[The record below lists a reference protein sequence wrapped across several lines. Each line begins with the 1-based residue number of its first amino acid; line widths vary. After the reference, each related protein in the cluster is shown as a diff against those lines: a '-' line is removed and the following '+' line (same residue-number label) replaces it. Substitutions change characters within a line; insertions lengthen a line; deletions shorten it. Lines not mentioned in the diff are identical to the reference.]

1 MKSFSTL
8 LLLFLLPA
16 SLLAHTS
23 HGTFGFSSG
32 FSHPVLGLD
41 HLLAM
46 LSVGM
51 LSAQMGG
58 RAIWTVPATFVGFM
72 LVGGILGMMGVPFFS
87 VEIGIA
93 VSVLVLGLAITVDK
107 KVPVLLAMVGVAFF
121 ALFHGHAHG
130 EEMPSSAQPIL
141 YALGFILGTTLIHLA
156 GVAIG
161 WTATRIP
168 RTTTL
173 LRFGGALI
181 ALLGFFF
188 LFQACAPEKLAP
200 QASSILQ
207 P

>member
-1 MKSFSTL
+1 MLPTS
-8 LLLFLLPA
+8 LF
-16 SLLAHTS
+16 AHTS

-32 FSHPVLGLD
+32 FTHPVLGLD

-58 RAIWTVPATFVGFM
+58 RAIWTIPATFVSFM
-72 LVGGILGMMGVPFFS
+72 LLGGILGMIGVPFFS

-93 VSVLVLGLAITVDK
+93 VSVLVLGLAIAADK
-107 KVPVLLAMVGVAFF
+107 KLPVLLAMAGVGFF

-130 EEMPSSAQPIL
+130 EEMPSSAQPFL

-156 GVAIG
+156 GLAIG
-161 WTATRIP
+161 WTANRIP
-168 RTTTL
+168 PATTT

-188 LFQACAPEKLAP
+188 LFQASAPEKLALP
-200 QASSILQ
+200 VSSTLQ

>member
-1 MKSFSTL
+1 MKRFAPIL
-8 LLLFLLPA
+8 
-16 SLLAHTS
+16 SLLILPTSLFAHTS

-32 FSHPVLGLD
+32 FTHPVLGMD

-51 LSAQMGG
+51 LSAQIGG
-58 RAIWTVPATFVGFM
+58 RAIWTIPATFVAFM
-72 LVGGILGMMGVPFFS
+72 LVGGVFGMNEIPFFS

-93 VSVLVLGLAITVDK
+93 ISVLTLGLAIAADK
-107 KVPVLLAMVGVAFF
+107 KLPVLLAMVGVGFF

-130 EEMPSSAQPIL
+130 EEMPSSAQPLL
-141 YALGFILGTTLIHLA
+141 YALGFILGTALIHIA

-168 RTTTL
+168 RATTL

-181 ALLGFFF
+181 ALLGSFF
-188 LFQACAPEKLAP
+188 LFQACAPEKLALRV
-200 QASSILQ
+200 SSTLQ

>member
-1 MKSFSTL
+1 MKRFWPIL
-8 LLLFLLPA
+8 
-16 SLLAHTS
+16 SLLMLPTSLFAHTS

-32 FSHPVLGLD
+32 FTHPVLGLD

-58 RAIWTVPATFVGFM
+58 RAIWTIPATFVGFM
-72 LVGGILGMMGVPFFS
+72 LVGGILGMIGVPFFS

-93 VSVLVLGLAITVDK
+93 ISVLVLGLAIAADK
-107 KVPVLLAMVGVAFF
+107 KIPVLLAMVGVGFF
-121 ALFHGHAHG
+121 ALFHGYAHG
-130 EEMPSSAQPIL
+130 EEMPSSAQPFL

-161 WTATRIP
+161 WTANRIP
-168 RTTTL
+168 RATTI
-173 LRFGGALI
+173 LRFGGAFI

-188 LFQACAPEKLAP
+188 LFQACAPEKLAL
-200 QASSILQ
+200 QVSSTLQ

>member
-1 MKSFSTL
+1 MKRFWPILS
-8 LLLFLLPA
+8 LFILPT
-16 SLLAHTS
+16 SLFAHTS

-32 FSHPVLGLD
+32 FTHPVLGLD

-58 RAIWTVPATFVGFM
+58 RAIWTIPATFVGFM
-72 LVGGILGMMGVPFFS
+72 LVGGILGMIGVPFFS

-93 VSVLVLGLAITVDK
+93 VSVLVLGLAIAADK
-107 KVPVLLAMVGVAFF
+107 KIPVLLAMAGVGFF

-130 EEMPSSAQPIL
+130 EEMPSSAQPLL
-141 YALGFILGTTLIHLA
+141 YALGFILGTTFIHLA

-168 RTTTL
+168 RATNI

-188 LFQACAPEKLAP
+188 LFQACAPEKLALRV
-200 QASSILQ
+200 SSSLQ

>member
-1 MKSFSTL
+1 MKRFL
-8 LLLFLLPA
+8 LLLSLFILPT
-16 SLLAHTS
+16 SLFAHTG
-23 HGTFGFSSG
+23 HEALGFSRG
-32 FSHPVLGLD
+32 FTHPLLGLD

-58 RAIWTVPATFVGFM
+58 RAIWTIPATFVGFM
-72 LVGGILGMMGVPFFS
+72 LVGGILGMIGVPFFS

-93 VSVLVLGLAITVDK
+93 VSVLVLGLAIAADK
-107 KVPVLLAMVGVAFF
+107 KIPVLLAMAGVGFF

-130 EEMPSSAQPIL
+130 EEMPSSAQPLL

-168 RTTTL
+168 RASTI
-173 LRFGGALI
+173 LRFGGAFI

-188 LFQACAPEKLAP
+188 LCQACPPEKLALP
-200 QASSILQ
+200 ASSILQ

>member
-1 MKSFSTL
+1 MKRFWPIL
-8 LLLFLLPA
+8 
-16 SLLAHTS
+16 SLLILPTSLFAHTS

-32 FSHPVLGLD
+32 FTHPVLGMD

-51 LSAQMGG
+51 LSAQIGG
-58 RAIWTVPATFVGFM
+58 RAIWTIPATFVAFM
-72 LVGGILGMMGVPFFS
+72 LVGGVFGMNEIPFFS

-93 VSVLVLGLAITVDK
+93 ISVLTLGLAIAADK
-107 KVPVLLAMVGVAFF
+107 KLPVFLAMVGVGFF

-130 EEMPSSAQPIL
+130 EEMPSSAQPLL
-141 YALGFILGTTLIHLA
+141 YALGFILGTALIHIA

-168 RTTTL
+168 RATTL

-181 ALLGFFF
+181 ALLGSFF
-188 LFQACAPEKLAP
+188 LFQACAPEKLALRV
-200 QASSILQ
+200 SSTLQ

>member
-1 MKSFSTL
+1 MKRLWPILSL
-8 LLLFLLPA
+8 LLLPT
-16 SLLAHTS
+16 SLFAHTS

-32 FSHPVLGLD
+32 LTHPVLGLD

-58 RAIWTVPATFVGFM
+58 RAIWTIPATFVGFM
-72 LVGGILGMMGVPFFS
+72 LVGGILGMIGVPFFS

-93 VSVLVLGLAITVDK
+93 VSVLALGLAIAADK
-107 KVPVLLAMVGVAFF
+107 KIPVLLTMAGVGFF

-130 EEMPSSAQPIL
+130 EEMPSSAQPLL

-161 WTATRIP
+161 WAATRIP
-168 RTTTL
+168 RATNI

-188 LFQACAPEKLAP
+188 LFQACAPEKLALRV
-200 QASSILQ
+200 SSTLQ

>member
-1 MKSFSTL
+1 MLPTS
-8 LLLFLLPA
+8 LF
-16 SLLAHTS
+16 AHTS

-32 FSHPVLGLD
+32 FTHPVLGLD

-58 RAIWTVPATFVGFM
+58 RAIWTIPATFVAFM
-72 LVGGILGMMGVPFFS
+72 LVGGILGMIGVPLFS

-93 VSVLVLGLAITVDK
+93 ISVLVLGLAIAADK
-107 KVPVLLAMVGVAFF
+107 KIPVLLAMVGVGFF

-130 EEMPSSAQPIL
+130 EEMPSSAQPFL

-161 WTATRIP
+161 WTANRIP
-168 RTTTL
+168 RATTI
-173 LRFGGALI
+173 LRFGGAFI

-188 LFQACAPEKLAP
+188 LFQACAPEKLAL
-200 QASSILQ
+200 QVSSTLQ

>member
-1 MKSFSTL
+1 
-8 LLLFLLPA
+8 
-16 SLLAHTS
+16 
-23 HGTFGFSSG
+23 
-32 FSHPVLGLD
+32 
-41 HLLAM
+41 M

-58 RAIWTVPATFVGFM
+58 RAIWTIPATFVGFM
-72 LVGGILGMMGVPFFS
+72 LVGGVLGMIGVPFFS

-93 VSVLVLGLAITVDK
+93 ISVLALGLAIAADEK
-107 KVPVLLAMVGVAFF
+107 IPVLLAMVSVGFF

-130 EEMPSSAQPIL
+130 EEMPISAQPFL

-168 RTTTL
+168 RATTI
-173 LRFGGALI
+173 LRFGGAFI

-188 LFQACAPEKLAP
+188 LFQACAPEKLAL
-200 QASSILQ
+200 QVSSTLQ

>member
-1 MKSFSTL
+1 MKRFWPIL
-8 LLLFLLPA
+8 
-16 SLLAHTS
+16 SLLMLPTSLFAHTS

-32 FSHPVLGLD
+32 FTHPVLGLD
-41 HLLAM
+41 HLLAV

-58 RAIWTVPATFVGFM
+58 RAIWTIPATFVGFM
-72 LVGGILGMMGVPFFS
+72 LVGGILGMIGVPFFS

-93 VSVLVLGLAITVDK
+93 VSVLVLGLAIAADK
-107 KVPVLLAMVGVAFF
+107 KIPVLLAMAGVGFF

-141 YALGFILGTTLIHLA
+141 YALGFILGSTLIHLA

-161 WTATRIP
+161 WVATRIP
-168 RTTTL
+168 RATNI

-188 LFQACAPEKLAP
+188 LCQACAPEKLAF
-200 QASSILQ
+200 QVSSTLQ

>member
-1 MKSFSTL
+1 MKRFWPIL
-8 LLLFLLPA
+8 
-16 SLLAHTS
+16 SLLILPTSLFAHTC
-23 HGTFGFSSG
+23 HDTFGFSSG
-32 FSHPVLGLD
+32 FTHPVLGMD

-51 LSAQMGG
+51 LSAQIGG
-58 RAIWTVPATFVGFM
+58 RAIWTIPATFVAFM
-72 LVGGILGMMGVPFFS
+72 LVGGVFGMNEIPFFS

-93 VSVLVLGLAITVDK
+93 ISVLTLGLAIAADK
-107 KVPVLLAMVGVAFF
+107 KLSVLLAMVGVGFF

-130 EEMPSSAQPIL
+130 EEMPSSAQPFL
-141 YALGFILGTTLIHLA
+141 YALGFILGTALIHIA

-168 RTTTL
+168 RATTL

-181 ALLGFFF
+181 ALLGSFF
-188 LFQACAPEKLAP
+188 LFQACAPEKLALRV
-200 QASSILQ
+200 SSTLQ

>member
-1 MKSFSTL
+1 MLPTS
-8 LLLFLLPA
+8 LF
-16 SLLAHTS
+16 AHTS

-32 FSHPVLGLD
+32 FTHPVLGLD

-51 LSAQMGG
+51 LSAQLGG
-58 RAIWTVPATFVGFM
+58 RAIWTIPATFVAFM
-72 LVGGILGMMGVPFFS
+72 LVGGILGMIGVPLFS

-93 VSVLVLGLAITVDK
+93 ISVLVLGLAIAADK
-107 KVPVLLAMVGVAFF
+107 KIPVLLAMVGVGFF

-130 EEMPSSAQPIL
+130 EEMPSSAQPFL

-161 WTATRIP
+161 WTANRIP
-168 RTTTL
+168 RATTI
-173 LRFGGALI
+173 LRFGGAFI

-188 LFQACAPEKLAP
+188 LFQACAPEKLAL
-200 QASSILQ
+200 QVSSTLQ

>member
-1 MKSFSTL
+1 MLPTS
-8 LLLFLLPA
+8 LF
-16 SLLAHTS
+16 AHTS

-32 FSHPVLGLD
+32 FTHPVLGMD

-51 LSAQMGG
+51 LSAQIGG
-58 RAIWTVPATFVGFM
+58 RAIWTIPATFVAFM
-72 LVGGILGMMGVPFFS
+72 LVGGVFGMNEIPFFS

-93 VSVLVLGLAITVDK
+93 ISVLTLGLAIAADK
-107 KVPVLLAMVGVAFF
+107 KLPVLLAMVGVGFF

-130 EEMPSSAQPIL
+130 EEMPSSAQPLL
-141 YALGFILGTTLIHLA
+141 YALGFILGTALIHIA

-168 RTTTL
+168 RATTL

-181 ALLGFFF
+181 ALLGSFF
-188 LFQACAPEKLAP
+188 LFQACAPEKSALRV
-200 QASSILQ
+200 SSTLQ

>member
-1 MKSFSTL
+1 
-8 LLLFLLPA
+8 
-16 SLLAHTS
+16 
-23 HGTFGFSSG
+23 
-32 FSHPVLGLD
+32 
-41 HLLAM
+41 
-46 LSVGM
+46 
-51 LSAQMGG
+51 
-58 RAIWTVPATFVGFM
+58 
-72 LVGGILGMMGVPFFS
+72 MMGVPFFS

-173 LRFGGALI
+173 LRFGGACI

-188 LFQACAPEKLAP
+188 LFQACAPEKLALRV
-200 QASSILQ
+200 SSTLQ

>member
-1 MKSFSTL
+1 MKRFWPIL
-8 LLLFLLPA
+8 
-16 SLLAHTS
+16 SLLILPTSLFAHT
-23 HGTFGFSSG
+23 GLEALGFSSG
-32 FSHPVLGLD
+32 FTHPVLGLD

-58 RAIWTVPATFVGFM
+58 RAIWTIPATLVGFM
-72 LVGGILGMMGVPFFS
+72 LVGGVLGMIAVPFFS

-93 VSVLVLGLAITVDK
+93 VSVLALGLAIAADK
-107 KVPVLLAMVGVAFF
+107 KIPVLLAMVGVGFF

-130 EEMPSSAQPIL
+130 EEMPISAQPFL
-141 YALGFILGTTLIHLA
+141 YALGFILGTALITLS

-168 RTTTL
+168 RATTI
-173 LRFGGALI
+173 LRFGGAFI

-188 LFQACAPEKLAP
+188 LFQACAPEKLAL
-200 QASSILQ
+200 QASSTLQ

>member
-1 MKSFSTL
+1 MKRFWPIL
-8 LLLFLLPA
+8 
-16 SLLAHTS
+16 SLLMLPTSLFAHTS
-23 HGTFGFSSG
+23 HGTFGFTSG
-32 FSHPVLGLD
+32 FTHPVLGLD

-58 RAIWTVPATFVGFM
+58 RAIWTIPATFVGFV
-72 LVGGILGMMGVPFFS
+72 LIGGILGMIGVPFFS

-93 VSVLVLGLAITVDK
+93 VSVLALGLAIAADK
-107 KVPVLLAMVGVAFF
+107 KIPVLLTMAGVGFF

-130 EEMPSSAQPIL
+130 EEMPSSAQPFL

-168 RTTTL
+168 RTTKI

-188 LFQACAPEKLAP
+188 LFQACAPEKLALR
-200 QASSILQ
+200 ASSTLQ

>member
-1 MKSFSTL
+1 MKRFWPIL
-8 LLLFLLPA
+8 
-16 SLLAHTS
+16 SLLMLPTSLFAHTS
-23 HGTFGFSSG
+23 HGIFGFSSG
-32 FSHPVLGLD
+32 FTHPVLGLD

-58 RAIWTVPATFVGFM
+58 RAIWTIPATFVGFM
-72 LVGGILGMMGVPFFS
+72 LLGGILGMIGVPFFS

-93 VSVLVLGLAITVDK
+93 VSVLVLGLAIAADK
-107 KVPVLLAMVGVAFF
+107 KLPVLLAMAGVGFF

-130 EEMPSSAQPIL
+130 EEMPSSAQPLL
-141 YALGFILGTTLIHLA
+141 YALGFILGTALIHIA

-168 RTTTL
+168 RATTL
-173 LRFGGALI
+173 LRFGGAII
-181 ALLGFFF
+181 AFLGFFF
-188 LFQACAPEKLAP
+188 LFQACAPEKLALRV
-200 QASSILQ
+200 SSTLQ

>member
-1 MKSFSTL
+1 MKRFWPILSL
-8 LLLFLLPA
+8 LLLPT
-16 SLLAHTS
+16 SLFAHTS

-32 FSHPVLGLD
+32 FTHPVLGLD

-58 RAIWTVPATFVGFM
+58 RAIWTIPATFVSFM
-72 LVGGILGMMGVPFFS
+72 LAGGILGMVGVPFFS

-93 VSVLVLGLAITVDK
+93 VSVLALGMAIAADK
-107 KVPVLLAMVGVAFF
+107 KIPVLLAMTGVGFF

-130 EEMPSSAQPIL
+130 EEMPSSAQPFL

-168 RTTTL
+168 RATNI

-188 LFQACAPEKLAP
+188 LIQACAPEKLAL
-200 QASSILQ
+200 QISSTLQ

>member
-1 MKSFSTL
+1 MFPTS
-8 LLLFLLPA
+8 LF
-16 SLLAHTS
+16 AHTS
-23 HGTFGFSSG
+23 HGIFGFSSG
-32 FSHPVLGLD
+32 FTHPVLGLD

-93 VSVLVLGLAITVDK
+93 VSVLVLGLAIAVDK
-107 KVPVLLAMVGVAFF
+107 KVPVLLAIVGVAFF

-168 RTTTL
+168 RATTI
-173 LRFGGALI
+173 LRFGGAFI

-188 LFQACAPEKLAP
+188 LFQACAPEKLSP
-200 QASSILQ
+200 QVSSILQ

>member
-1 MKSFSTL
+1 MLPTS
-8 LLLFLLPA
+8 LF
-16 SLLAHTS
+16 AHTS
-23 HGTFGFSSG
+23 HGIFGFSSG
-32 FSHPVLGLD
+32 FTHPVLGLD

-93 VSVLVLGLAITVDK
+93 VSVLVLGLAIAVDK

>member
-1 MKSFSTL
+1 MKRFWPIL
-8 LLLFLLPA
+8 
-16 SLLAHTS
+16 SLLMLPTSLFAHTS

-32 FSHPVLGLD
+32 FTHPVLGLD

-58 RAIWTVPATFVGFM
+58 RAIWTIPATFVGFM
-72 LVGGILGMMGVPFFS
+72 LVGGILGMVGVPFFS

-93 VSVLVLGLAITVDK
+93 ISVLVLGLAIAADK
-107 KVPVLLAMVGVAFF
+107 KIPVLLAMVGVGFF

-130 EEMPSSAQPIL
+130 EEMPGSAQPFL

-168 RTTTL
+168 RATTI
-173 LRFGGALI
+173 LRFGGGLI

-188 LFQACAPEKLAP
+188 LFQACAPEKLTLRV
-200 QASSILQ
+200 SSTLQ

>member
-93 VSVLVLGLAITVDK
+93 VSVLVLGLAIAVDK
-107 KVPVLLAMVGVAFF
+107 KVPVLLVMVGVAFF